1 MGKKR
6 RLKSAKAKFSAK
18 HANHPRMQNLNREDI
33 LEVEAAAVVPD
44 PEVVVQ
50 EEKVEIKPK
59 PTPKPKTTKKPKRA
73 PRKKTTKKDAHA
85 STWFKFALI
94 LNPLVY
100 LGVLFY
106 KTLFI

>member
-59 PTPKPKTTKKPKRA
+59 TTKKPKRAEVIVQEEKVEIKPKPTPKPKTTKKPKRA

-85 STWFKFALI
+85 ST
-94 LNPLVY
+94 
-100 LGVLFY
+100 
-106 KTLFI
+106 